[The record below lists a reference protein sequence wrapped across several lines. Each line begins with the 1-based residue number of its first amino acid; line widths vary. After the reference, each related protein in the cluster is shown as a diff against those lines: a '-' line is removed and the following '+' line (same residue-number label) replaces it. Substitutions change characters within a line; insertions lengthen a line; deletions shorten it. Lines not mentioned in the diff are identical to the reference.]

1 MKLFKED
8 SRDRITREIE
18 VLQALRSGAN
28 MIEMVD
34 VVQGEEVCLFIYLS
48 SN

>member
-18 VLQALRSGAN
+18 VLQLLGSGPN
-28 MIEMVD
+28 MIQMID
-34 VVQGEEVCLFIYLS
+34 VVQGEEVCLLMYFSLS
-48 SN
+48 

>member
-18 VLQALRSGAN
+18 VLQVLRSGPN
-28 MIEMVD
+28 MIQMVD
-34 VVQGEEVCLFIYLS
+34 VVQGEEVRLFMYFSL
-48 SN
+48 N